1 VDDPGT
7 WSCGPLADGPPESQ
21 TPTMTVSPTRLDGT
35 GHAAAAPLTKGSAGR
50 LVVSGLLLWLGL
62 SAVGIFLW
70 RGLGDSRILAADK
83 AVSEWF
89 VPRRTPTLDTLT
101 HYGTL
106 LAETVTA
113 IVLTAVL
120 VVVLRVWL
128 GRWRESIAV
137 LVAILGELFVF
148 LLVTN
153 TVDRPR
159 PEVPRLDQAPPTSS
173 FPSGHTA
180 AAVALYGCVA
190 LIVLRQLANRW
201 LAWTIALLCWCVPLI
216 VAVSRVYRGMHY
228 ATDVI
233 FGAIG
238 GGIWLLVTVL
248 VVLPRATYGRNG
260 VAAPP
265 AA

>member
-1 VDDPGT
+1 MR
-7 WSCGPLADGPPESQ
+7 PLAQ
-21 TPTMTVSPTRLDGT
+21 RARRFHTPTMTVSATRLDGT

-50 LVVSGLLLWLGL
+50 LVVAGVLLWLGL
-62 SAVGIFLW
+62 SAIGIGLW
-70 RGLGDSRILAADK
+70 RGLAHSWIVDGDKSVSRWFAAH
-83 AVSEWF
+83 
-89 VPRRTPTLDTLT
+89 RTPTLNTLT

-106 LAETVTA
+106 MAETVTA
-113 IVLTAVL
+113 IALTAVL

-137 LVAILGELFVF
+137 LVSILGELFVF

-159 PEVPRLDQAPPTSS
+159 PPVPRLDQAPPTSS

-180 AAVALYGCVA
+180 AAVALYGCLA
-190 LIVLRQLANRW
+190 LVVLRQLANRW
-201 LAWTIALLCWCVPLI
+201 LARTIAVLCWCVPAI

-228 ATDVI
+228 VTDVT

-248 VVLPRATYGRNG
+248 VVLPRATYGRG
-260 VAAPP
+260 AVAER

>member
-1 VDDPGT
+1 
-7 WSCGPLADGPPESQ
+7 
-21 TPTMTVSPTRLDGT
+21 MTVSATRLDGT
-35 GHAAAAPLTKGSAGR
+35 GHAEAAPLTKWSAAR
-50 LVVSGLLLWLGL
+50 LVVSGLVLWLGI
-62 SAVGIFLW
+62 SAVGIGLW
-70 RGLGDSRILAADK
+70 RGLGNSWIVDDDK
-83 AVSEWF
+83 AVSRWF
-89 VPRRTPTLDTLT
+89 AARRTPTLNTLT

-106 LAETVTA
+106 MAETVTA
-113 IVLTAVL
+113 IVLTAIL
-120 VVVLRVWL
+120 VVVLRLWL

-159 PEVPRLDQAPPTSS
+159 PPVPRLDVAPPTSS

-180 AAVALYGCVA
+180 AAVALYGCLA
-190 LIVLRQLANRW
+190 LVVLRQLANRVV
-201 LAWTIALLCWCVPLI
+201 AWVIVVLCCCVPVI

-228 ATDVI
+228 VTDVV

-260 VAAPP
+260 AATPST
-265 AA
+265 ARQS

>member
-1 VDDPGT
+1 
-7 WSCGPLADGPPESQ
+7 
-21 TPTMTVSPTRLDGT
+21 MTISATRLDGT
-35 GHAAAAPLTKGSAGR
+35 GHTAAAPLTKGSAAR
-50 LVVSGLLLWLGL
+50 LVGAGLLLWLGL
-62 SAVGIFLW
+62 SAIGIGLW
-70 RGLGDSRILAADK
+70 RGLADSWIVAADK

-89 VPRRTPTLDTLT
+89 VPRRTPTLNTLT

-106 LAETVTA
+106 LAETVTV
-113 IVLTAVL
+113 IVLTVL
-120 VVVLRVWL
+120 LVGVLRLWL
-128 GRWRESIAV
+128 GRWRESIAL

-159 PEVPRLDQAPPTSS
+159 PPVPRLDQAPPTSS

-180 AAVALYGCVA
+180 AAVAFYGCVA
-190 LIVLRQLANRW
+190 LIVLRQMANRW
-201 LAWTIALLCWCVPLI
+201 LARTIAVLCWCVPVI

-228 ATDVI
+228 LTDVA

-248 VVLPRATYGRNG
+248 VLLPRGPPRPG
-260 VAAPP
+260 AAPP
-265 AA
+265 PPSPPRSFASLPPS

>member
-1 VDDPGT
+1 
-7 WSCGPLADGPPESQ
+7 
-21 TPTMTVSPTRLDGT
+21 MTVPATRLDGT
-35 GHAAAAPLTKGSAGR
+35 GHAVASPLTKGSAAR
-50 LVVSGLLLWLGL
+50 LVLAGILLWLGL
-62 SAVGIFLW
+62 SAVGIGLW
-70 RGLGDSRILAADK
+70 RGLANSWIVDGDK
-83 AVSEWF
+83 AVSRWF
-89 VPRRTPTLDTLT
+89 VPHRTPTLDTLT

-106 LAETVTA
+106 LSETGTA
-113 IVLTAVL
+113 IALTAIL
-120 VVVLRVWL
+120 VVVLRLWL

-159 PEVPRLDQAPPTSS
+159 PPVPRLDVAPPTSS

-180 AAVALYGCVA
+180 AAVALYGCLA
-190 LIVLRQLANRW
+190 LVVLRQLANRFV
-201 LAWTIALLCWCVPLI
+201 ARTIAVLCCCVPVI

-228 ATDVI
+228 LTDVI

-248 VVLPRATYGRNG
+248 VVLPQATYGRHG
-260 VAAPP
+260 AATAPSSRDHTKASP
-265 AA
+265 SRDHAR

>member
-1 VDDPGT
+1 
-7 WSCGPLADGPPESQ
+7 
-21 TPTMTVSPTRLDGT
+21 MTVSATRLDGT

-50 LVVSGLLLWLGL
+50 LVVAGLLLWLGL
-62 SAVGIFLW
+62 SAVGI
-70 RGLGDSRILAADK
+70 GLSRALGSSSIVDGDK
-83 AVSEWF
+83 AVSRWF
-89 VPRRTPTLDTLT
+89 AARRTPTLDTLT

-106 LAETVTA
+106 MAETVTA
-113 IVLTAVL
+113 IALTVIL

-159 PEVPRLDQAPPTSS
+159 PPVPRLDVAPPTSS

-190 LIVLRQLANRW
+190 LIVLRQLSNRW
-201 LAWTIALLCWCVPLI
+201 VARTIAVLCCCVPVI

-228 ATDVI
+228 VTDVT

-248 VVLPRATYGRNG
+248 VVLPRATYGRG
-260 VAAPP
+260 AATAAPSSRP
-265 AA
+265 SR